1 MEQVLITLGGGGG
14 GNSFDYVWWW
24 KQFWL
29 RLMVAVETVSIGFG
43 GGGGASSDYA
53 WWRCIYW
60 GEVLRSITCLT
71 QCVMRVLQSLHD
83 EALLIEIVSTK

>member
-1 MEQVLITLGGGGG
+1 MAAERVLITFGGVGGKVLITFGGGGQVLITLGGGGG

-60 GEVLRSITCLT
+60 GVRSY
-71 QCVMRVLQSLHD
+71 
-83 EALLIEIVSTK
+83 EA